1 MLLALY
7 FAIQPYILGIDTA
20 LYYINL
26 VMVFMGLGIS
36 FSTLQDT
43 SKTQNEFSKRIWEDP
58 KKAKIFIAVFAIII
72 LFLVVVGLIGLT
84 GTENDKLQ
92 EISLGMVVLAIGMIG
107 MLKSML
113 EMFENHRK
121 DKNVEV

>member
-84 GTENDKLQ
+84 GTKKR
-92 EISLGMVVLAIGMIG
+92 MI
-107 MLKSML
+107 MAD
-113 EMFENHRK
+113 RK
-121 DKNVEV
+121 KKVC